1 MNFLVTG
8 VAGFI
13 GFHLVNA
20 LAKKKNKIIGVDN
33 LNTYYDVTL
42 KKNRINKL
50 KEFKN
55 FSFLKSDI
63 QDKNLLLKLKR
74 QRIDCLINLAA
85 QAGVRHSFKDP
96 YSYINS
102 NVLGHLNIMEIVKNK
117 KIKKFIYASSSSVY
131 GGNKKTPFSV
141 SDRVDEPLSLYAAS
155 KKSCELITECY
166 SKLFKINCI
175 GLRFFTVYGPWG
187 RPDMATYIFTKNIL
201 EKKTINIFNDGKMR
215 RDFTYIDDIISGIEG
230 AIKLENDHSF
240 HNVYNLGNSHSENL
254 MDFVGLIEKELQI
267 KAKIKFLPLQKG
279 DVISTFADI
288 KKSRRDLKFKP
299 KIKIKQGIPLFI
311 KWYKSYYKLG

>member
-102 NVLGHLNIMEIVKNK
+102 NILGHLNIMEIVKNK

-141 SDRVDEPLSLYAAS
+141 SDRVDAA
-155 KKSCELITECY
+155 ITEISMEKRKISLSIKRVEEINNKIALQNY
-166 SKLFKINCI
+166 SDLSRGKSLPFAN
-175 GLRFFTVYGPWG
+175 LSEELDALGPA
-187 RPDMATYIFTKNIL
+187 PVD
-201 EKKTINIFNDGKMR
+201 
-215 RDFTYIDDIISGIEG
+215 SP
-230 AIKLENDHSF
+230 ENE
-240 HNVYNLGNSHSENL
+240 VVNL
-254 MDFVGLIEKELQI
+254 
-267 KAKIKFLPLQKG
+267 
-279 DVISTFADI
+279 
-288 KKSRRDLKFKP
+288 
-299 KIKIKQGIPLFI
+299 
-311 KWYKSYYKLG
+311 SYE